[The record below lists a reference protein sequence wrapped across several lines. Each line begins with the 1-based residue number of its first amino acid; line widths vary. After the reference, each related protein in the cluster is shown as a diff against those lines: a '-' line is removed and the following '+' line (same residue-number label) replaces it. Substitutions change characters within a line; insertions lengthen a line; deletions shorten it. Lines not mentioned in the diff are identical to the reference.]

1 MSLLSTRSV
10 VSTVNPP
17 GSKPGTS
24 SYTQFYCL
32 TGLYP
37 HLASDLLAY
46 QAQICKFSSRFKAS
60 ACFVYDTA
68 FHHNAASNVSVAWE
82 KVNEQLYNDIL
93 KEETL
98 PYCIHCHAYG
108 HRTLGCPTRSKPPQ
122 PFHPSRA
129 SFTTSFSDTFGS
141 PSTAPNLPSQP
152 KHPQQAVICHDF
164 DRWTC
169 GHPDSQ

>member
-1 MSLLSTRSV
+1 M
-10 VSTVNPP
+10 
-17 GSKPGTS
+17 
-24 SYTQFYCL
+24 
-32 TGLYP
+32 
-37 HLASDLLAY
+37 
-46 QAQICKFSSRFKAS
+46 
-60 ACFVYDTA
+60 YDTA